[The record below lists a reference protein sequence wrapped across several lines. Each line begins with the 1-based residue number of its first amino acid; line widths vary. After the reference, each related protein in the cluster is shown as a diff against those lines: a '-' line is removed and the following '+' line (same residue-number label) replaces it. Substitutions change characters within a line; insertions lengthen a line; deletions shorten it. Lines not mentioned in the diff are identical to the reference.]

1 MSSLLYV
8 SKYFKFFPLGI
19 QTANL
24 LGAKLQY
31 GTQAHDAP
39 TPENKINFSSKV
51 LSILES

>member
-1 MSSLLYV
+1 MILLILSGIHV
-8 SKYFKFFPLGI
+8 IFVICVQILEFFPLGI

-39 TPENKINFSSKV
+39 TPEN
-51 LSILES
+51 